1 MKIGIVCPA
10 SLPATQFGG
19 ILFLA
24 IDLARELSN
33 EKHRVTIYTTDL
45 DFANNPKTFNKKL
58 PKEENIQNFKIKR
71 SHVWFSLKLFFINPG
86 MYFSM
91 MSDEYDVIHTIG
103 IRSFQ
108 SFIAALVAKKKK
120 IPLIISDQGGLTTH
134 PDLQNKGI
142 WTKILYR
149 MQLPMIRFIINQS
162 KKIIT
167 ANEYEK
173 KIFSELTNENK
184 IEVVR
189 NGINL
194 ENMKSSVSFKKKYG
208 INHDYFLFLGRYH
221 EVKGLDTLLNAINL
235 IKNHALM
242 STTKLVIMGVDFG
255 FEKKMLHMI
264 KEMNLNNTI
273 KIINNPP
280 REDVLSAYNE
290 SKFLV
295 LPSRWEL
302 SPLTPLEGFAFKKPT
317 ISTKVHGIPYTLH
330 DKKDSILIEPENF
343 EELSHVII
351 ELLNDETKCERL
363 GIQGYEF
370 VHNECNSKEMAR
382 KILDGSLFEFMSD
395 NFKLIYHFP
404 MDYFLKINTVD

>member
-24 IDLARELSN
+24 VDLARELSN
-33 EKHRVTIYTTDL
+33 QKHKTTIYTTDL
-45 DFANNPKTFNKKL
+45 DFANNPKTFNKQL

-71 SHVWFSLKLFFINPG
+71 SHVWLSIKLFFVNPG
-86 MYFSM
+86 MYFQM
-91 MSDEYDVIHTIG
+91 MNDQYDVIHTIG

-120 IPLIISDQGGLTTH
+120 IPLIVSDQGGLTTH

-142 WTKILYR
+142 GTKILYK
-149 MQLPMIRFIINQS
+149 MQAPMINFIINQS

-184 IEVVR
+184 IEVIR

-194 ENMKSSVSFKKKYG
+194 ENMKSTIDFKKKYG

-221 EVKGLDTLLNAINL
+221 EVKGLDTLLYAMNL
-235 IKNHALM
+235 IKNHSLM

-255 FEKKMLHMI
+255 FEKKMLNMI
-264 KEMNLNNTI
+264 EEMNLDDKI

-302 SPLTPLEGFAFKKPT
+302 SPLTPLEGFAFKKTT
-317 ISTKVHGIPYTLH
+317 ISTKAHGIPYTLH
-330 DKKDSILIEPENF
+330 DNNDSILVEPENF
-343 EELSHVII
+343 EELSHVIV
-351 ELLNDETKCERL
+351 ELLNDKIKCERL
-363 GIQGYEF
+363 GTQGYKF
-370 VHNECNSKEMAR
+370 VHDECNSKEMAR
-382 KILDGSLFEFMSD
+382 KILNVYE
-395 NFKLIYHFP
+395 
-404 MDYFLKINTVD
+404 KIVK